1 LQQFVFGF
9 RPYSAGCCHHC
20 LPPPFPALKLFF
32 VSRINP
38 IRYFQS

>member
-1 LQQFVFGF
+1 LFCVSGLI
-9 RPYSAGCCHHC
+9 R
-20 LPPPFPALKLFF
+20 LVVVIIVPFLALKLFF